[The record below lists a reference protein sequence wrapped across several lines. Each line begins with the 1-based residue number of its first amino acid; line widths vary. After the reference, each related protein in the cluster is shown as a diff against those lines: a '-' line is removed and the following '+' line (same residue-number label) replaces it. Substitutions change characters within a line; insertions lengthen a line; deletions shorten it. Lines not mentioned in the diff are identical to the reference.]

1 MRIANNERELEKK
14 REEEH
19 NLMRAIVHLHDDPK
33 VVVEQVRSGLHTEMR
48 DACTLARAPADA
60 NGFAGDCLAG

>member
-33 VVVEQVRSGLHTEMR
+33 DVAEQVVKTEI
-48 DACTLARAPADA
+48 RASH
-60 NGFAGDCLAG
+60 

>member
-19 NLMRAIVHLHDDPK
+19 NLMRAIVHLHDDAKDVP
-33 VVVEQVRSGLHTEMR
+33 EQVGTTETC
-48 DACTLARAPADA
+48 DACALARAPADA

>member
-1 MRIANNERELEKK
+1 MRIANNEREVEKK

-19 NLMRAIVHLHDDPK
+19 NLMRVIVHLHDDPK
-33 VVVEQVRSGLHTEMR
+33 DAYVAEQVGKTETC
-48 DACTLARAPADA
+48 DACTFARAPADA